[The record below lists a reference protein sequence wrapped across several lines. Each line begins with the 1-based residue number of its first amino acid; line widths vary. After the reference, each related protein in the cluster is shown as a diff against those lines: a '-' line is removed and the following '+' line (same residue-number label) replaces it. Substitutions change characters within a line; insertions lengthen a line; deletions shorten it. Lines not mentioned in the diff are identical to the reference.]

1 MIFKIHNE
9 SHEIIAYK
17 EKELKIYKCW
27 QMPTRFNSLTSL
39 MKNRRLGALSKNVNT
54 VDSGRGRISTD
65 LIFLND
71 LTK

>member
-1 MIFKIHNE
+1 M
-9 SHEIIAYK
+9 
-17 EKELKIYKCW
+17 L
-27 QMPTRFNSLTSL
+27 TRFNSLTSL

-54 VDSGRGRISTD
+54 VDSGRGRVGTD